1 MDRLDRFTPWREHG
15 VEAEASSTWA
25 NIANRRENGHFLKG
39 SETTPGEGQEAS
51 EKSPNHTVSL
61 RVLSSSGGARV
72 GRRGRRL
79 VRETAELALGQP

>member
-51 EKSPNHTVSL
+51 EKRVRTTPCRSVCSP
-61 RVLSSSGGARV
+61 RV
-72 GRRGRRL
+72 
-79 VRETAELALGQP
+79 AEPE